1 MVCLG
6 LLFLTEPEKEEMK
19 MAKWYEE
26 AVFYHMYPIGMTGAP
41 RVNKDEGVVHR
52 FAELE
57 KWLPHLADIKATAIY
72 IGPLFE
78 STTHGYDTRDYKL
91 VDQRLG
97 DNEDFARFV
106 EKAHQMGIKVVVDG
120 VFNHTGREFFA
131 FGISRRTGK
140 APGTADGTRES
151 ISDGT
156 IPTMT
161 DFPMRHGETAL
172 SLSI

>member
-1 MVCLG
+1 
-6 LLFLTEPEKEEMK
+6 

-41 RVNKDEGVVHR
+41 RVNREEGVVHR

-78 STTHGYDTRDYKL
+78 STTHGYDTKDYKT

-97 DNEDFARFV
+97 DNEDFTRFV
-106 EKAHQMGIKVVVDG
+106 KKAHELGIRVVVDG
-120 VFNHTGREFFA
+120 VLNQTGIELF
-131 FGISRRTGK
+131 
-140 APGTADGTRES
+140 
-151 ISDGT
+151 
-156 IPTMT
+156 
-161 DFPMRHGETAL
+161 
-172 SLSI
+172 

>member
-78 STTHGYDTRDYKL
+78 
-91 VDQRLG
+91 
-97 DNEDFARFV
+97 
-106 EKAHQMGIKVVVDG
+106 
-120 VFNHTGREFFA
+120 
-131 FGISRRTGK
+131 
-140 APGTADGTRES
+140 
-151 ISDGT
+151 
-156 IPTMT
+156 
-161 DFPMRHGETAL
+161 L
-172 SLSI
+172 SLIHI